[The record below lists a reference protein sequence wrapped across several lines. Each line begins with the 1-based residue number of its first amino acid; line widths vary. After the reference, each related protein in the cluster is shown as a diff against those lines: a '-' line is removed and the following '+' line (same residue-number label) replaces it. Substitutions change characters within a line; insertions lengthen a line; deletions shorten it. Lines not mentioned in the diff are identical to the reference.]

1 MGVARPHLLRG
12 RPRLPRPFLG
22 GRPRLAGGS
31 TFHLALRRTSI
42 ASISSVSFMDSS
54 FVSIKASSVHKMQQ
68 LSFAEDTRA
77 NLSSYREGWR
87 RVHQRQAAW
96 GEDALSYWT
105 LIGRYLVTI

>member
-1 MGVARPHLLRG
+1 
-12 RPRLPRPFLG
+12 
-22 GRPRLAGGS
+22 
-31 TFHLALRRTSI
+31 
-42 ASISSVSFMDSS
+42 
-54 FVSIKASSVHKMQQ
+54 MQQ